1 MGNGMAQTIEEK
13 YKVLIEDE
21 ANGIVV
27 GESEGRERD
36 VAIAISVGEY
46 VDALRRKTP
55 SLVVSVQDIM
65 NEIRGN
71 KVSQNNN
78 ILFC

>member
-71 KVSQNNN
+71 KVK
-78 ILFC
+78 

>member
-1 MGNGMAQTIEEK
+1 MAQTIEEK

-27 GESEGRERD
+27 GQSEGRERD

>member
-27 GESEGRERD
+27 GQSEGRERD

-71 KVSQNNN
+71 KVK
-78 ILFC
+78 

>member
-27 GESEGRERD
+27 GQSEGRERD